1 MWNYYQIN
9 RTPQVIISRW
19 ENNVL
24 KFNYFRQ
31 IKIENTEHLEQHSFC
46 EKVKIVSKIN
56 IDSEISDKEAV
67 KCLNDKILKS
77 ENDHENKNIHKEK
90 KIFSKKFN
98 CDKCD
103 KKYTWYSGLANHK
116 RFVHNKI
123 KERKEM

>member
-1 MWNYYQIN
+1 M
-9 RTPQVIISRW
+9 
-19 ENNVL
+19 
-24 KFNYFRQ
+24 
-31 IKIENTEHLEQHSFC
+31 
-46 EKVKIVSKIN
+46 KIVSKIN

-67 KCLNDKILKS
+67 KCLNDKILKT

-98 CDKCD
+98 CDKCN
-103 KKYTWYSGLANHK
+103 KKYTWNSGLANHK